1 MKKLF
6 PKLDRKRVVPEKGAF
21 PKNIGQ
27 NIQSILWDFF
37 PLSAGSPKTIGN
49 RL

>member
-1 MKKLF
+1 MRKLF
-6 PKLDRKRVVPEKGAF
+6 LKPDRKRVVPEKGAF
-21 PKNIGQ
+21 PKNIGK

-37 PLSAGSPKTIGN
+37 LLTAGSPKTIGN